1 MSGMW
6 VVPGG
11 HLEPG
16 ETTLEAAER
25 EWREEVGLT
34 LPAGNFAGTW
44 TTSDGNY
51 QAYVYRIPHESDIDL
66 SKITNRDTVE
76 IANAAWWA
84 PADIMGNP
92 AMGMEIQNAD
102 WSLLK
107 AAKSDWAKHPIR
119 KYQDALVAHYAPL
132 IATALKNGTT
142 GISRAVAQALSAKK
156 ATSDDIGGAAASDN
170 ISISPSEVAAILRNL
185 MADAYLVGSH
195 VAAEQVGGGA
205 KVVQSLE
212 SAASAISWDD
222 WEPGNVTA
230 ANLVADG
237 GLQDLLDR
245 AGITI
250 NSVIDNDIDHL
261 GNVLAEG
268 IARGDSADAL
278 AGSIS
283 DAVSSNAY
291 MIADTECARAVS
303 SASQAT
309 YAANGVEQWEWIAQ
323 DSACPA
329 CLDNESSSPYDVGDG
344 PDIPEHPICRC
355 SSTPAAYSSPSDS
368 EG

>member
-34 LPAGNFAGTW
+34 LPAGTFAGTW
-44 TTSDGNY
+44 TTPDGNY
-51 QAYVYRIPHESDIDL
+51 QAYVYRIAREADVNLANVTD
-66 SKITNRDTVE
+66 RDTAE
-76 IANAAWWA
+76 IAGAAWWD

-92 AMGMEIQNAD
+92 SMGMEIQNAD

-132 IATALKNGTT
+132 IAAALKNSTS
-142 GISRAVAQALSAKK
+142 GITRAVRQAMSAKK
-156 ATSDDIGGAAASDN
+156 AVDDDAGAAASDN

-185 MADAYLVGSH
+185 IADSYLVGSH

-205 KVVQSLE
+205 KVIQSLE
-212 SAASAISWDD
+212 SAAQAVDWAT

-268 IARGDSADAL
+268 IARGDSADTL
-278 AGSIS
+278 ASSIS

-303 SASQAT
+303 AASQAT
-309 YAANGVEQWEWIAQ
+309 YAANGVGQWEWVAQ
-323 DSACPA
+323 DSACEI
-329 CLDNESSSPYDVGDG
+329 CQGNKDDGPYDVGSG
-344 PDIPEHPICRC
+344 PDLPAHPICRC
-355 SSTPAAYSSPSDS
+355 SDTPAAYSSPSDS